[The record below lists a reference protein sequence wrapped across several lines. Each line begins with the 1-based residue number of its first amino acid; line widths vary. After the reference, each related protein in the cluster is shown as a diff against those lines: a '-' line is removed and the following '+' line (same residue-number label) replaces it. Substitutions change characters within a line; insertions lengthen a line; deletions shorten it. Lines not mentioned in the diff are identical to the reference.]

1 MSYLALWKTFFLTFE
16 PKWLAYV
23 TTDCYFQNNLLLTF
37 AFSEILLTFQE
48 DLLYRSSEEVIKSKF
63 TFDNFEY
70 SF

>member
-23 TTDCYFQNNLLLTF
+23 TTDCYFH
-37 AFSEILLTFQE
+37 EILLTFQE
-48 DLLYRSSEEVIKSKF
+48 DLLDKSSEEVVKSKF